1 MPTASPRS
9 SSQTIAT
16 VERAVDVLLLF
27 TRAEART
34 LGVTE
39 ISQQLGLSKA
49 AVHRILTSLR
59 SRDLVWLDEEE
70 RRYSLGPA
78 ALALGSAY
86 SARIDV
92 RSAALPQLRRLAE
105 AVGETATLSVRTGDS
120 RTYIEQVTPARE
132 IVMRVPM
139 GSNFPL
145 YAGASGKA
153 ILAHLSEGE
162 VDRILAGGM
171 QFLTANTPTDADAL
185 KKELAE
191 VRATGHAS
199 SLGERQSGA
208 ASVAVAVFDHSG
220 APVAAISVCG
230 PAERFSTRLDAAAE
244 LLPEAS
250 ARVSSALGHHGR
262 RSRDDGAAPEP
273 VAG

>member
-1 MPTASPRS
+1 MPAAPTRAG
-9 SSQTIAT
+9 SQSIAT

-27 TRAEART
+27 TKSQART

-39 ISQQLGLSKA
+39 IAQQLGLSKA

-70 RRYSLGPA
+70 RRYALGPA

-86 SARIDV
+86 STRIDV
-92 RSAALPQLRRLAE
+92 RSAAVPQLRRLAD

-153 ILAHLSEGE
+153 ILAHLTEAE
-162 VDRILAGGM
+162 VDRILGGGM
-171 QFLTANTPTDADAL
+171 QFLTANTPTDAGAL
-185 KKELAE
+185 KQQLAE
-191 VRATGHAS
+191 VRLAGHAS

-230 PAERFSTRLDAAAE
+230 PAERFTAQLEVAAA

-250 ARVSSALGHHGR
+250 ARVSAALGHHGR